1 MVKFTNIKKTNE
13 KGDKNM
19 KEKENQIIKVCSF
32 YVNDWHLTTMILP
45 HIKRTIEENT
55 KVLTILE
62 NGIKN
67 KVEELLSKMNL
78 NPITQNKILE
88 INWTGNPACK
98 YSYIKDQIE
107 SVIDNIEQINII
119 VNGTKEYIKVANKNI
134 EKVIKNVI
142 GKKITIIDC
151 YETTNCKEINQI
163 LDKHDFVLNTS
174 GIKEIEE
181 VFSDYKKTEPISN
194 DKNEVI

>member
-1 MVKFTNIKKTNE
+1 
-13 KGDKNM
+13 M

-88 INWTGNPACK
+88 INWTSSPVCK
-98 YSYIKDQIE
+98 YTEIKNQIE
-107 SVIDNIEQINII
+107 SVTNDIEQINVI
-119 VNGTKEYIKVANKNI
+119 VNGKEEYIEIANENI
-134 EKVIKNVI
+134 EKVMKNIK
-142 GKKITIIDC
+142 GKKVTIINC
-151 YETTNCKEINQI
+151 YEITKHKEIDKI

-174 GIKEIEE
+174 GIKEIKE
-181 VFSDYKKTEPISN
+181 VFSDYKKTELIFN

>member
-1 MVKFTNIKKTNE
+1 
-13 KGDKNM
+13 M
-19 KEKENQIIKVCSF
+19 KEKENQIIRVCSF

-45 HIKRTIEENT
+45 HIKRTIEKET

-62 NGIKN
+62 NGIEN

-88 INWTGNPACK
+88 INWTSNPACK
-98 YSYIKDQIE
+98 YSYIKNQIE
-107 SVIDNIEQINII
+107 LMIDNIEQINII
-119 VNGTKEYIKVANKNI
+119 VNGTKEYIEIANENI
-134 EKVIKNVI
+134 EKVMKNIK
-142 GKKITIIDC
+142 GKKVTIINC
-151 YETTNCKEINQI
+151 YEITKYKEINKI

-181 VFSDYKKTEPISN
+181 VFPDYKKIKNNCN
-194 DKNEVI
+194 DKNEVV

>member
-1 MVKFTNIKKTNE
+1 MVKFTSGQKTKE

-19 KEKENQIIKVCSF
+19 KEYENQIIKVCSF

-62 NGIKN
+62 NSIKN
-67 KVEELLSKMNL
+67 RVEELLSKMNL

-88 INWTGNPACK
+88 INWTSSLICK
-98 YSYIKDQIE
+98 YSDIKNKIE
-107 SVIDNIEQINII
+107 SVASDIEQINII
-119 VNGTKEYIKVANKNI
+119 VNGTEEYIEIANSNI
-134 EKVIKNVI
+134 EKVIKNVK
-142 GKKITIIDC
+142 GKKVTIINC
-151 YETTNCKEINQI
+151 YEVTKYKEINQI

-174 GIKEIEE
+174 GIKNIEE
-181 VFSDYKKTEPISN
+181 VFPNYKKRESN
-194 DKNEVI
+194 INNKIV